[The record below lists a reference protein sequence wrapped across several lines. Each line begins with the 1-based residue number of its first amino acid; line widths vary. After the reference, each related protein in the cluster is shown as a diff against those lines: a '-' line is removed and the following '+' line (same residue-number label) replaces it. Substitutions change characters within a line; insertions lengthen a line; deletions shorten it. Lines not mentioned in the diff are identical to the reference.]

1 MATFLKQ
8 SKFIIS
14 SAPGQAPSD
23 LVGDDLIEEGA
34 DHELRQFTVPDGQ
47 HGRRLDIVLTGAIS
61 EFSRSYL
68 QQIVESGMVKVNEV
82 NVTKSSTRLR
92 AGDRLVA
99 ELRPTPQTL
108 AFKPEPMVLD
118 TVFED
123 DHILVINKPAGLV
136 VHPAPGNWSG
146 TLLNGLLAR
155 DAGAGLLPRAGIVH
169 RLDKET
175 SGLMVVARTR
185 QSMDALVRMIAAR
198 EVSRQYLAVGQKRWS
213 GPAFQL
219 VEAPVGRDPRNRL
232 RMAVVDLSRQSGKL
246 AATGIRLIQ
255 NGDHYCL
262 VECALRTGR
271 THQIRVHMASLGHLL
286 VGDALYGGA
295 PAGGLARQALHAY
308 HLAFMHP
315 VTSQALTFRTP
326 VPADMRGAM
335 ELLGLSY
342 NSV

>member
-1 MATFLKQ
+1 MD
-8 SKFIIS
+8 
-14 SAPGQAPSD
+14 APSD

-47 HGRRLDIVLTGAIS
+47 HGRRLDIVLTGGLS

-68 QQIVESGMVKVNEV
+68 QQIVEAGMVKVNEM

-92 AGDRLVA
+92 AGDRLVV

-108 AFKPEPMVLD
+108 AFKPEPMLLD
-118 TVFED
+118 AVFED
-123 DHILVINKPAGLV
+123 EHILVINKPAGLV

-185 QSMDALVRMIAAR
+185 QSMDALVHMIAAR

-232 RMAVVDLSRQSGKL
+232 RMAVVDLSRQAGKL

-255 NGDHYCL
+255 NGDLYCL

-271 THQIRVHMASLGHLL
+271 THQIRVHMASLGHPL

-295 PAGGLARQALHAY
+295 PAGGLCRQALHAY

-315 VTSQALTFRTP
+315 VTAQALTFRTP
-326 VPADMRGAM
+326 VPADMLGAIKV
-335 ELLGLSY
+335 LGLSY
-342 NSV
+342 NSD

>member
-1 MATFLKQ
+1 VD
-8 SKFIIS
+8 
-14 SAPGQAPSD
+14 APSD

-47 HGRRLDIVLTGAIS
+47 HGRRLDIVLTGGLS

-68 QQIVESGMVKVNEV
+68 QQIVEAGMVKVNEM

-92 AGDRLVA
+92 AGDRLVV

-108 AFKPEPMVLD
+108 AFKPEPMLLD
-118 TVFED
+118 AVFED
-123 DHILVINKPAGLV
+123 EHILVINKPAGLV

-185 QSMDALVRMIAAR
+185 QSMDALVHMIAAR

-232 RMAVVDLSRQSGKL
+232 RMAVVDLSRQAGKL

-255 NGDHYCL
+255 NGDLYCL

-271 THQIRVHMASLGHLL
+271 THQIRVHMASLGHPL

-295 PAGGLARQALHAY
+295 PAGGLCRQALHAY

-315 VTSQALTFRTP
+315 VTAQALTFRTP
-326 VPADMRGAM
+326 VPADMLGAM
-335 ELLGLSY
+335 KVLGLSY
-342 NSV
+342 NSD

>member
-1 MATFLKQ
+1 MG
-8 SKFIIS
+8 
-14 SAPGQAPSD
+14 APAEQA
-23 LVGDDLIEEGA
+23 GDDLIEDGP
-34 DHELRQFTVPDGQ
+34 DHELRKLTVPDGQ
-47 HGRRLDIVLTGAIS
+47 HGRRLDVVLTGGIS

-68 QQIVESGMVKVNEV
+68 QQIVESGMVRVNEAI
-82 NVTKSSTRLR
+82 VTKSSTRLR
-92 AGDRLVA
+92 AGDQLIV

-108 AFKPEPMVLD
+108 AFKPEPMALD

-123 DHILVINKPAGLV
+123 EHILVINKPAGLV

-155 DAGAGLLPRAGIVH
+155 DAGAVLLPRAGIVH
-169 RLDKET
+169 RLDKDT

-198 EVSRQYLAVGQKRWS
+198 EVSRQYLAVGQRSWS

-232 RMAVVDLSRQSGKL
+232 RMAVVDLSRHSGKV

-255 NGDHYCL
+255 SGDHYCL
-262 VECALRTGR
+262 VECTLRTGR
-271 THQIRVHMASLGHLL
+271 THQIRVHMASLGHPL
-286 VGDALYGGA
+286 VGDSLYGGA
-295 PAGGLARQALHAY
+295 PAGGLFRQALHAY

-326 VPADMRGAM
+326 VPADVRGAM
-335 ELLGLSY
+335 DVLGLSY
-342 NSV
+342 NPF

>member
-1 MATFLKQ
+1 MD
-8 SKFIIS
+8 
-14 SAPGQAPSD
+14 APSD

-47 HGRRLDIVLTGAIS
+47 HGRRLDIVLTGGLS

-68 QQIVESGMVKVNEV
+68 QQIVEAGMVKVNEI

-92 AGDRLVA
+92 AGDRLVV

-108 AFKPEPMVLD
+108 AFKPEPMLLD
-118 TVFED
+118 AVFED
-123 DHILVINKPAGLV
+123 EHILVINKPAGLV

-185 QSMDALVRMIAAR
+185 QSMDALVHMIAAR

-232 RMAVVDLSRQSGKL
+232 RMAVVDLSRQAGKL

-255 NGDHYCL
+255 NGDLYCL

-271 THQIRVHMASLGHLL
+271 THQIRVHMASLGHPL

-295 PAGGLARQALHAY
+295 PAGGLCRQALHAY

-315 VTSQALTFRTP
+315 VTAQALTFRTP
-326 VPADMRGAM
+326 VPADMLGAM
-335 ELLGLSY
+335 KVLGLSY
-342 NSV
+342 NSD

>member
-1 MATFLKQ
+1 VD
-8 SKFIIS
+8 
-14 SAPGQAPSD
+14 APSD

-47 HGRRLDIVLTGAIS
+47 HGRRLDIVLTGGLS

-68 QQIVESGMVKVNEV
+68 QQIVEAGMVKVNEV

-92 AGDRLVA
+92 AGDRLVV

-108 AFKPEPMVLD
+108 AFKPEPMLLD
-118 TVFED
+118 AVFED
-123 DHILVINKPAGLV
+123 EHILVINKPAGLV

-185 QSMDALVRMIAAR
+185 QSMDALVHMIAAR

-232 RMAVVDLSRQSGKL
+232 RMAVVDLSRQAGKL

-255 NGDHYCL
+255 NGDLYCL

-271 THQIRVHMASLGHLL
+271 THQIRVHMASLGHPL

-295 PAGGLARQALHAY
+295 PAGGLCRQALHAY

-315 VTSQALTFRTP
+315 VTAQALTFRTP
-326 VPADMRGAM
+326 VPADMLGAM
-335 ELLGLSY
+335 KVLGLSY
-342 NSV
+342 NSD

>member
-1 MATFLKQ
+1 VD
-8 SKFIIS
+8 
-14 SAPGQAPSD
+14 APSD

-47 HGRRLDIVLTGAIS
+47 HGRRLDIVLTGGLS

-68 QQIVESGMVKVNEV
+68 QQIVEAGMVKVNEM

-92 AGDRLVA
+92 AGDRLVV

-108 AFKPEPMVLD
+108 AFKPEPMLLD
-118 TVFED
+118 AVFED
-123 DHILVINKPAGLV
+123 EHILVINKPAGLV

-185 QSMDALVRMIAAR
+185 QSMDALVHMIAAR

-232 RMAVVDLSRQSGKL
+232 RMAVVDLSRQAGKL

-255 NGDHYCL
+255 NGDLYCL

-271 THQIRVHMASLGHLL
+271 THQIRVHMASLGHPL

-295 PAGGLARQALHAY
+295 PAGGLCRQALHAY

-315 VTSQALTFRTP
+315 VTAQALTFRTP
-326 VPADMRGAM
+326 VPADMLGAIKV
-335 ELLGLSY
+335 LGLSY
-342 NSV
+342 NSD

>member
-1 MATFLKQ
+1 MD
-8 SKFIIS
+8 
-14 SAPGQAPSD
+14 APSD

-47 HGRRLDIVLTGAIS
+47 HGRRLDIVLTGGLS

-68 QQIVESGMVKVNEV
+68 QQIVEAGMVKVNEM

-92 AGDRLVA
+92 AGDRLVV

-108 AFKPEPMVLD
+108 AFKPEPMLLD
-118 TVFED
+118 AVFED
-123 DHILVINKPAGLV
+123 EHILVINKPAGLV

-185 QSMDALVRMIAAR
+185 QSMDALVHMIAAR

-232 RMAVVDLSRQSGKL
+232 RMAVVDLSRQAGKL

-255 NGDHYCL
+255 NGDLYCL

-271 THQIRVHMASLGHLL
+271 THQIRVHMASLGHPL

-295 PAGGLARQALHAY
+295 PAGGLCRQALHAY

-315 VTSQALTFRTP
+315 VTAQALTFRTP
-326 VPADMRGAM
+326 VPADMLGAM
-335 ELLGLSY
+335 KVLGLSY
-342 NSV
+342 NSD